1 MPETSLHYRRT
12 IDIILLTI
20 VASALVLGVVRLFE
34 LRYDILH
41 LKPNTHIDK
50 YTLVRPAMN
59 TWWGPRGYV
68 FPDGGDY
75 LAVLGRKNRDLRA
88 VNFAIGEVLTRE
100 MAAGTPVELLV
111 VPTDF
116 ASIGA
121 DPLTVTYRNEDGT
134 ERELEQDVYR
144 LRFLQFV
151 SPVPIE
157 ERDYNP
163 TLTAELV
170 ERYSLPHFATIYPA
184 KLRFVLPPEDASGA
198 YALMASPGG
207 ELTYLVPLEL
217 VPEEDP
223 S

>member
-1 MPETSLHYRRT
+1 MPETSVHYRRT

-20 VASALVLGVVRLFE
+20 VASALILGVYRLVE
-34 LRYDILH
+34 LRDDILN
-41 LKPNTHIDK
+41 LKPNRHVDK

-88 VNFAIGEVLTRE
+88 VNYAIGEVLARE
-100 MAAGTPVELLV
+100 KAAGTPVELLV
-111 VPTDF
+111 IPTDLG
-116 ASIGA
+116 SIGA

-134 ERELEQDVYR
+134 EREFEEDVYS
-144 LRFLQFV
+144 LRSLQFV

-157 ERDYNP
+157 ERDYPP
-163 TLTAELV
+163 TLSANLV
-170 ERYSLPHFATIYPA
+170 ERYSLPHFATRYPT
-184 KLRFVLPPEDASGA
+184 KLRFVYPPADASGA

-207 ELTYLVPLEL
+207 EVTFLVPLEL
-217 VPEEDP
+217 VPGEDP